1 MDYSDQVSAF
11 MNDYDEKK
19 SAFYTAQSFGET
31 EGKLQE
37 TAGGEIEGIG
47 VGVGTVAYKAAGK
60 LGLNDIADPIIKR
73 GLEKGTSFLK
83 DQANNLATKAKN
95 YVQSKTSVNN
105 ETDATGN
112 VQDRILNSADD
123 DVTTPAPDAAGGG
136 GAAGGGADSAGGGA
150 GGGAAAGADA
160 GADAGAAAGGD
171 VAAVGVGEAIG
182 AVAAEVIPVVGLIGS
197 VIAGIVELVKGHHEE
212 KNNNNQF
219 VMPTTQVDLPS
230 YHPGIN

>member
-19 SAFYTAQSFGET
+19 SAFYTAQSFNES

-47 VGVGTVAYKAAGK
+47 VGVGTVAYKAAAK
-60 LGLNDIADPIIKR
+60 LGLNDIADPIIKS
-73 GLEKGTSFLK
+73 GLQKGTSFLK

-95 YVQSKTSVNN
+95 WVQSKTSVNN

-112 VQDRILNSADD
+112 VQD
-123 DVTTPAPDAAGGG
+123 P
-136 GAAGGGADSAGGGA
+136 
-150 GGGAAAGADA
+150 
-160 GADAGAAAGGD
+160 
-171 VAAVGVGEAIG
+171 IG

>member
-19 SAFYTAQSFGET
+19 SAFYTAQSFDET

-60 LGLNDIADPIIKR
+60 LGLNDIADPIIKS
-73 GLEKGTSFLK
+73 GLQKGTSFLK

-95 YVQSKTSVNN
+95 WVQSKTSVNN

-112 VQDRILNSADD
+112 VQDRILNSSDD
-123 DVTTPAPDAAGGG
+123 DVTTPDAGGG
-136 GAAGGGADSAGGGA
+136 GGGA
-150 GGGAAAGADA
+150 GGGAGADSA
-160 GADAGAAAGGD
+160 GAGGD
-171 VAAVGVGEAIG
+171 IGGGIADVGVGEAIG